1 MLDNAI
7 CKHLLKIMYGGIENP
22 VIPTC
27 QKAEAQE
34 LQVQSQLGMV
44 VRSCLMIKVKA
55 GVEPLLS
62 MCGSGPI
69 TGTNNEINFS
79 RWRRQHLYWTPPLY
93 KMPWPLLPVIRCNRW
108 SAEKVPGLC
117 CCLYTMAR
125 TETRDR
131 AQQRL
136 VLWRELLRRSLQPGE
151 FWKFLWL
158 GVDFVLAVCLFLFF

>member
-7 CKHLLKIMYGGIENP
+7 CKHLLKVMYGGIENP

-44 VRSCLMIKVKA
+44 VRFCLMIKVKA

-69 TGTNNEINFS
+69 TETKNEIKIF
-79 RWRRQHLYWTPPLY
+79 
-93 KMPWPLLPVIRCNRW
+93 
-108 SAEKVPGLC
+108 
-117 CCLYTMAR
+117 
-125 TETRDR
+125 
-131 AQQRL
+131 
-136 VLWRELLRRSLQPGE
+136 PGE
-151 FWKFLWL
+151 DDSICTERHRCTK
-158 GVDFVLAVCLFLFF
+158 CL